1 MSSKSW
7 ASSVYSSSVPDLLQ
21 TVVITGQ
28 KLFTIYRLKDL
39 ESLDLNFSI
48 NLSILSLQPLPLR
61 ITGLLGVEN
70 TELRILAMTSQ
81 SAGLL
86 GRLPTTSLAK
96 EMSWDSSDQ
105 RNCGMLANAS
115 DLVRK
120 EHATH
125 KGTEKAAT

>member
-1 MSSKSW
+1 M
-7 ASSVYSSSVPDLLQ
+7 
-21 TVVITGQ
+21 ITEQ
-28 KLFTIYRLKDL
+28 NLFTIYRLKDL

-61 ITGLLGVEN
+61 ITGLMDVEN

-81 SAGLL
+81 SADLL
-86 GRLPTTSLAK
+86 GRLTTTSLAK
-96 EMSWDSSDQ
+96 EMSWDKSDQ

-120 EHATH
+120 EDATN
-125 KGTEKAAT
+125 KRTEKAASLHF